1 MKILFVCLGNI
12 CRSPL
17 AEAIARDIAS
27 KEGLDIEVDSAGTSN
42 YHIGEPPCDYSQKVA
57 LSNGIDI
64 SNLKAR
70 QVTNSNDEKFDIIIA
85 LDRKNL
91 ADLKDL
97 GFKNVR
103 LLGEFG
109 YEGADVPDPY
119 YFESYDKGIAEV
131 YTMINECV
139 KNLLNI

>member
-1 MKILFVCLGNI
+1 MGNI

-17 AEAIARDIAS
+17 AEAIARDIAQ
-27 KEGLDIEVDSAGTSN
+27 KEGLDIIFDSAGTSHH
-42 YHIGEPPCDYSQKVA
+42 HIGEPPCDYSQKVA
-57 LSNGIDI
+57 LANGIDI
-64 SNLKAR
+64 SDLRAR

-91 ADLKDL
+91 ASLRDL
-97 GFKNVR
+97 GFRDVR

-119 YFESYDKGIAEV
+119 YFESYGKGIEEV
-131 YTMINECV
+131 YKMIKICV
-139 KNLLNI
+139 INLLKEAI